1 MPRVS
6 FNMKSSP
13 INNNKT
19 TTSTSKIKRRQL
31 TSSPRRKV
39 SSIIPLPSSHVR
51 RTPSECDLAE
61 DQKRAEYTDTRMYAV
76 S

>member
-1 MPRVS
+1 MPLVS

-13 INNNKT
+13 TKNKT
-19 TTSTSKIKRRQL
+19 IKIKRRQSL